1 MFGTVAFALV
11 MLPQYLYWHRI
22 TGRWFV
28 NQYATTG
35 AHLDLLHPHLVGVL
49 FSVRKGLFF
58 WTPLV
63 LLAVAGL
70 PFLRRSAPALLVPAG
85 AYLLVITWVV
95 ASWSI
100 WWYGG
105 SFGMRALIDAMPVFG
120 LGLAAL
126 IDAARTPLARRT
138 VTVGIAATTLLA
150 VHGMIAYWLHTIPYD
165 QTTFHQYL
173 ASFWHY

>member
-1 MFGTVAFALV
+1 
-11 MLPQYLYWHRI
+11 MLPQLLYWHRI
-22 TGRWFV
+22 TGHYFV
-28 NQYATTG
+28 DQYAVTG
-35 AHLDLLHPHLVGVL
+35 AHLDLLHPHFVGVL

-58 WTPLV
+58 WTPLL

-70 PFLRRSAPALLVPAG
+70 PFLRRRAPALLVPAV
-85 AYLLVITWVV
+85 AYLAVITWVV

-105 SFGMRALIDAMPVFG
+105 SFGMRALIDAMPVFA

-126 IDAARTPLARRT
+126 IDAARGAVARRALMAA
-138 VTVGIAATTLLA
+138 IAVTTLLA
-150 VHGMIAYWLHTIPYD
+150 VHGMVAYWLHTIPYD